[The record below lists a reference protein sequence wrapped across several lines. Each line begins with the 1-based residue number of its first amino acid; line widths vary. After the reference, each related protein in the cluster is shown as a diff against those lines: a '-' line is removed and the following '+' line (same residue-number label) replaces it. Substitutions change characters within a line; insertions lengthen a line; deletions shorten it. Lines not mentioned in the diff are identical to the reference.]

1 MSGIITLAATWF
13 GAKKIGEAFP
23 ETVSGSLQEAPLAVQ
38 AVASPLAVTMDG
50 VIVAGQ
56 GVAIAGV
63 AAKNVAVAA
72 PGAIAGAAVATKD
85 FVVDTA
91 IATPGAIANAAVA
104 TKDFVVDTAVATPGA
119 IVDSAVAVKDFT
131 VETAIAT
138 KDLAVN
144 GAIAAKDGVVAGATY
159 AKDATVENYN
169 TTGAIY
175 ESANGALETAITTVT
190 TAPFVVAGETVHGL
204 LKVIAFPVTAMMGM

>member
-63 AAKNVAVAA
+63 AAKNVAVAT
-72 PGAIAGAAVATKD
+72 PGAIAG
-85 FVVDTA
+85 
-91 IATPGAIANAAVA
+91 AAVA

-144 GAIAAKDGVVAGATY
+144 GAIAAKDGVVAGANY
-159 AKDATVENYN
+159 AADATVANYN
-169 TTGAIY
+169 TTGDIY
-175 ESANGALETAITTVT
+175 GAANGALETAITTVT